1 MMETELPPEFKA
13 SKDKKQN
20 VLKKLNDVKQAI
32 DETENV
38 DEVLIMLK
46 LDGEYVRFSTMLEK
60 STEMV
65 AMLEILK
72 HDILNRMKR

>member
-1 MMETELPPEFKA
+1 
-13 SKDKKQN
+13 
-20 VLKKLNDVKQAI
+20 
-32 DETENV
+32 
-38 DEVLIMLK
+38 MLK

-65 AMLEILK
+65 DMLEILK